1 VKILVTGGAGFIGS
15 NFIRYLLARHAADEV
30 VNLDALKYSGN
41 LETLAD
47 IADDPR
53 YRFVHGDIADAE
65 IVCEAMQGAAVVV
78 NFAAESHVD
87 RSIEDPEAF
96 LHTNVDGT
104 LVLLQAARRAGVQCF
119 VQVSTDE
126 VYGSLGPSGCFV
138 ESSPLRPSS
147 PYAASKAAAD
157 LLALSF
163 WTTYHLPVVVTR
175 CSNNFGPY
183 QFPEKVIPLFVTN
196 ALADELL
203 PLYGDG
209 MNVRDWIYVEDHC
222 AALDLVLRGGRTGEI
237 YNIGASSERSNRELT
252 ELILSILDKPLSLIR
267 YVSDRPGHDR
277 RYALDATKMRAEFD
291 WRPLHTFDDALRRT
305 VLWYRDHPTW
315 WQRVKSGE
323 YRTYYQRMYGVR
335 LGGVQQRRSAP

>member
-1 VKILVTGGAGFIGS
+1 MKILVTGGAGFIGS

>member
-104 LVLLQAARRAGVQCF
+104 LVLLQAARRADVQCF

>member
-15 NFIRYLLARHAADEV
+15 NFIRHLLAHHTADEV
-30 VNLDALKYSGN
+30 VNLDALTYAGN

-53 YRFVHGDIADAE
+53 YRFVHGDIADAG
-65 IVCEAMQGAAVVV
+65 IVREVMQGVAAVV

-87 RSIEDPEAF
+87 RSIEEPETF
-96 LHTNVDGT
+96 LHTNVTGT
-104 LVLLQAARRAGVQCF
+104 LVLLQAAQRAGVQRF
-119 VQVSTDE
+119 IQVSTDE
-126 VYGSLGPSGCFV
+126 VYGSLGESGRFN

-163 WTTYHLPVVVTR
+163 WSTYGVPVVVTR

-196 ALADELL
+196 ALADQPL

-222 AALDLVLRGGRTGEI
+222 RAIDVVLRAGRPGEV
-237 YNIGASSERSNRELT
+237 YNIGASTERTNRELT
-252 ELILSILDKPLSLIR
+252 ELILGVLGKPLSLIR

-277 RYALDATKMRAEFD
+277 RYALDATKMRVEFD
-291 WRPLHTFDDALRRT
+291 WQPLHGFDEALRRT
-305 VLWYRDHPTW
+305 VLWYRDNPTW

-323 YRTYYQRMYGVR
+323 YRTYYQRMYGAR
-335 LGGVQQRRSAP
+335 LRAAQQRSPAS

>member
-1 VKILVTGGAGFIGS
+1 MKILVTGGAGFIGS

-104 LVLLQAARRAGVQCF
+104 LVLLQAARRADVQCF

-222 AALDLVLRGGRTGEI
+222 AALDLVLRGGRPGEI
-237 YNIGASSERSNRELT
+237 YNIGASSERSNREVT
-252 ELILSILDKPLSLIR
+252 ELILSILGKPLSLIR

-335 LGGVQQRRSAP
+335 LGGVQQWRSAP

>member
-1 VKILVTGGAGFIGS
+1 MKILVTGGAGFIGS

-104 LVLLQAARRAGVQCF
+104 LVLLQAARRADVQCF

-183 QFPEKVIPLFVTN
+183 QFPEKIIPLFVTN

-222 AALDLVLRGGRTGEI
+222 AALDLVLRSGRPGEI
-237 YNIGASSERSNRELT
+237 YNVGASSERSNRELT

-291 WRPLHTFDDALRRT
+291 WQPLHTFDDALRRT

-323 YRTYYQRMYGVR
+323 YRTYYERMYGAR
-335 LGGVQQRRSAP
+335 LGDVQQRRSAP

>member
-1 VKILVTGGAGFIGS
+1 MKILVTGGAGFIGS

-104 LVLLQAARRAGVQCF
+104 LVLLQAARRADVQCF

-183 QFPEKVIPLFVTN
+183 QFPEKIIPLFVTN

-222 AALDLVLRGGRTGEI
+222 AALDLVLRSGRPGEI
-237 YNIGASSERSNRELT
+237 YNVGASSERSNRELT

-323 YRTYYQRMYGVR
+323 YRTYYQRMYGAR
-335 LGGVQQRRSAP
+335 LGDVQQRRSAP

>member
-1 VKILVTGGAGFIGS
+1 MKILVTGGAGFIGS

-183 QFPEKVIPLFVTN
+183 QFPEKVVPLFVTN

-222 AALDLVLRGGRTGEI
+222 AALDLVLRGGRPGEI

-323 YRTYYQRMYGVR
+323 YRTYYERMYGAR
-335 LGGVQQRRSAP
+335 LGDVQQRRSAP

>member
-1 VKILVTGGAGFIGS
+1 MKILVTGAAGFIGS
-15 NFIRYLLARHAADEV
+15 NFIRYLLARYAADEV
-30 VNLDALKYSGN
+30 VNLDALKYCGN

-65 IVCEAMQGAAVVV
+65 IVCQAVQGAAVVV

-96 LHTNVDGT
+96 LHTNVNGT
-104 LVLLQAARRAGVQCF
+104 LVLLQAARRASVQRF

-196 ALADELL
+196 ALADEPL

-222 AALDLVLRGGRTGEI
+222 AALDLVMRGGRPGEI
-237 YNIGASSERSNRELT
+237 YNVGASSERSNRELT
-252 ELILSILDKPLSLIR
+252 ELILNILDKPLSLIR

-277 RYALDATKMRAEFD
+277 RYSLDAAKMRTEFG
-291 WRPLHTFDDALRRT
+291 WRPLHSFDDALRRT
-305 VLWYRDHPTW
+305 VLWYRDNPTW

-323 YRTYYQRMYGVR
+323 YRAYYQRMYGER

>member
-87 RSIEDPEAF
+87 RSIEDPETF
-96 LHTNVDGT
+96 LHTNVNGT
-104 LVLLQAARRAGVQCF
+104 LVLLQAARRADVQCF

-222 AALDLVLRGGRTGEI
+222 AALDLVLRGGRPGEI
-237 YNIGASSERSNRELT
+237 YNIGASSERSNREVT

-291 WRPLHTFDDALRRT
+291 WQPLHTFDDALRRT

-323 YRTYYQRMYGVR
+323 YRTYYQRMYGAR
-335 LGGVQQRRSAP
+335 LGDVQQRRSAP

>member
-1 VKILVTGGAGFIGS
+1 MKILVTGGAGFIGS

-104 LVLLQAARRAGVQCF
+104 LVLLQAARRADVQCF

-222 AALDLVLRGGRTGEI
+222 AALDLVLRSGRPGEI
-237 YNIGASSERSNRELT
+237 YNVGASSERSNRELT

-323 YRTYYQRMYGVR
+323 YRTYYERMYGAR
-335 LGGVQQRRSAP
+335 LGDVQQRRSAP

>member
-1 VKILVTGGAGFIGS
+1 
-15 NFIRYLLARHAADEV
+15 
-30 VNLDALKYSGN
+30 
-41 LETLAD
+41 LAD

-53 YRFVHGDIADAE
+53 YRFVHGDVADAG
-65 IVCEAMQGAAVVV
+65 IVREAVQGAAAVI

-96 LHTNVDGT
+96 LHTNVAGT
-104 LVLLQAARRAGVQCF
+104 LVLLQAAQRAGVQRF
-119 VQVSTDE
+119 VQISTDE
-126 VYGSLGPSGCFV
+126 VYGSLGGSGRFN
-138 ESSPLRPSS
+138 ESSPLRPSN

-163 WTTYHLPVVVTR
+163 WTTYGVPVAVTR

-196 ALADELL
+196 ALADHPL

-222 AALDLVLRGGRTGEI
+222 AALDLVLRGGRPGEV
-237 YNIGASSERSNRELT
+237 YNIGASNERTNQELT
-252 ELILSILDKPLSLIR
+252 ELILGVLGKPLSLIR

-277 RYALDATKMRAEFD
+277 RYALDATKMRAEFE
-291 WRPLHTFDDALRRT
+291 WRPMHTFDDALRRT
-305 VLWYRDHPTW
+305 VQWYRDNRTW
-315 WQRVKSGE
+315 WQRVKSGD
-323 YRTYYQRMYGVR
+323 YRTYYQRMYGER
-335 LGGVQQRRSAP
+335 LRGTQQRRLAP

>member
-1 VKILVTGGAGFIGS
+1 MKILVTGGAGFIGS

-104 LVLLQAARRAGVQCF
+104 LVLLQAARRADVQCF

-183 QFPEKVIPLFVTN
+183 QFPEKIIPLFVTN

-222 AALDLVLRGGRTGEI
+222 AALDLVLRSGRPGEI
-237 YNIGASSERSNRELT
+237 YNVGASSERSNRELT

-323 YRTYYQRMYGVR
+323 YRTYYERMYGAR
-335 LGGVQQRRSAP
+335 LGDVQQRRSAP

>member
-1 VKILVTGGAGFIGS
+1 MKILVTGGAGFIGS

-104 LVLLQAARRAGVQCF
+104 LVLLQAARRADVQCF

-222 AALDLVLRGGRTGEI
+222 AALDLVLRGGRPGEI
-237 YNIGASSERSNRELT
+237 YNIGASSERSNREVT

>member
-1 VKILVTGGAGFIGS
+1 MKILVTGGAGFIGS

-47 IADDPR
+47 ITDDPR
-53 YRFVHGDIADAE
+53 YRFVHGDIADPE

-96 LHTNVDGT
+96 FHTNVNGT
-104 LVLLQAARRAGVQCF
+104 LVLLQAARRADVQCF

-163 WTTYHLPVVVTR
+163 WTTYHLPVVITR

-222 AALDLVLRGGRTGEI
+222 AALDLVLRGGRPGEI

-323 YRTYYQRMYGVR
+323 YRTYYQRMYGAR

>member
-1 VKILVTGGAGFIGS
+1 MKILVTGGAGFIGS

-104 LVLLQAARRAGVQCF
+104 LVLLQAARRADVQCF

-183 QFPEKVIPLFVTN
+183 QFPEKVVPLFVTN

-222 AALDLVLRGGRTGEI
+222 AALDLVLRGGRPGEI

-323 YRTYYQRMYGVR
+323 YRTYYERMYGAR
-335 LGGVQQRRSAP
+335 LGDVQQRRSAP

>member
-1 VKILVTGGAGFIGS
+1 MKILVTGGAGFIGS

-96 LHTNVDGT
+96 LHTNVNGT

-222 AALDLVLRGGRTGEI
+222 AALDLVLRSGRPGEI
-237 YNIGASSERSNRELT
+237 YNVGASSERSNRELT

-291 WRPLHTFDDALRRT
+291 WQPLHTFDDALRRT

-323 YRTYYQRMYGVR
+323 YRTYYERMYGAR
-335 LGGVQQRRSAP
+335 LGDVQQRRSAP

>member
-237 YNIGASSERSNRELT
+237 YNIGASSERSNREVT
-252 ELILSILDKPLSLIR
+252 ELILSTLDKPLSLIR

-323 YRTYYQRMYGVR
+323 YRTYYERMYGVR

>member
-1 VKILVTGGAGFIGS
+1 MKILVTGGAGFIGS

-183 QFPEKVIPLFVTN
+183 QFPEKVVPLFVTN

-237 YNIGASSERSNRELT
+237 YNIGASSERSNREVT
-252 ELILSILDKPLSLIR
+252 ELILSTLDKPLSLIR

-323 YRTYYQRMYGVR
+323 YRTYYERMYGVR

>member
-15 NFIRYLLARHAADEV
+15 NFIRYVLARHAADEV
-30 VNLDALKYSGN
+30 VNLDALKYAGN

-53 YRFVHGDIADAE
+53 YRFVHGDITDAD
-65 IVCEAMQGAAVVV
+65 ITREAMQGAATVI

-96 LHTNVDGT
+96 LRTNVTGT
-104 LVLLQAARRAGVQCF
+104 LVLLQAARRVGVQRF
-119 VQVSTDE
+119 IQISTDE
-126 VYGSLGPSGCFV
+126 VYGSLGGSGRFD

-163 WTTYHLPVVVTR
+163 STTYGVPVVVTR

-196 ALADELL
+196 ALMDHPL

-222 AALDLVLRGGRTGEI
+222 AALDLVLRGGRSGEV
-237 YNIGASSERSNRELT
+237 YNIGASNERTNLELT
-252 ELILSILDKPLSLIR
+252 ELILGVLDKPLSLIR
-267 YVSDRPGHDR
+267 YISDRPGHDR
-277 RYALDATKMRAEFD
+277 RYALDATKMRAEFS
-291 WRPLHTFDDALRRT
+291 WRPMHTFDDALQRT
-305 VLWYRDHPTW
+305 VLWYRDNPTW
-315 WQRVKSGE
+315 WQRVKSGD
-323 YRTYYQRMYGVR
+323 YRTYYQRMYGER
-335 LGGVQQRRSAP
+335 LRAAQQRRPAS